1 MTQWTRV
8 LRKVDEYRWEIPQD
22 YKPGMR
28 VPGFVYADEAMLR
41 QIGQDQA
48 LEQVANV
55 ATLPGI
61 VRYSLAMPDI
71 HWGYGFPVGGVAALR
86 ADDGVISP
94 GGVGYDINCIA
105 GDSRVLHE
113 FGYTVPIA
121 RMERG
126 WERARLR
133 CQDFAREREAAT
145 YLVLYLRRKPH
156 VAVYRLTTETG
167 EQIVA
172 TADHPFWTPDGMRPL
187 RELRPGDRVAVYP
200 FEGVEYE
207 EPEARVLVDEA
218 RLQRVLEA
226 LGKGRKE
233 VGTQIRAQLT
243 RRGLLPLRLDSPAL
257 PYLLKLLGYLFGDG
271 TLYFTGGTG
280 RGTVWF
286 YGPPEDLEAIR
297 ADIAALGFSPSRVYP
312 RRPRHAL
319 PTPYGAYRFE
329 RTEHAVKVSSSA
341 LAALLVALGVPVGA
355 KASQDFRLP
364 SWLWEAPRWQ
374 QRLFLAAFFG
384 AGRST
389 PGPIDGHGKDSHVS
403 LLSLSKREPVADSG
417 ELFLQDVASLRARFG
432 VEVCGITRR
441 VEPRTDGTRS
451 VRFRLLLS
459 SRPESL
465 VALWGRIGFEYNR
478 RRHVQGL
485 VAVQYLKQRQRATRA
500 REQAA
505 AVALYAAGSPL
516 ARIQEE
522 PSVQGANGHF
532 VERSVYG
539 GGKESVRIGVDFPDF
554 DTYRREATAGL
565 GESGMVWAR
574 ILSLEELVDFTEDVY
589 DVTVA
594 HPDHNFI
601 ANGFVVSNCGV
612 RLLRTD
618 LTEEEVRPR
627 LRELVEELFRN
638 VPSGVGSTGKVRVS
652 LREVDDVLRGGARWA
667 VERGFG
673 SPGDLDSIEAAG
685 QLPDADPD
693 AVSPRAKERG
703 KDQIGTLGS
712 GNHFLEIQVVEEVY
726 DRRAAEVMGLF
737 VGQVVVFIHTGS
749 RGLGYQ
755 VCEDYLRVTDRA
767 LKKYGITLPDRQLAC
782 APFSSPEGQEYFRA
796 MCCAANFAWAN
807 RQMITHWVRE
817 SFTKVLDR
825 PLREIGLQ
833 VVYDVAH
840 NIAKLETY
848 PVNGRPVRLVVHRK
862 GATRAFPP
870 GHPEIPSRYR
880 EIGQPVLIPGD
891 MGRYSFVAV
900 GTERA
905 MEETFGSTCH
915 GAGRVRS
922 RKAAVREL
930 RGVDI
935 AAELEKRGI
944 LVRAQNR
951 SLLAEE
957 ASEAYKDVADVVE
970 VCHGAGISRKVAKM
984 RPVGVVKG

>member
-8 LRKVDEYRWEIPQD
+8 LRKVDDYRWEIPQD

-28 VPGFVYADEAMLR
+28 VPGLVYADEAMLR

-86 ADDGVISP
+86 AEDGVISP
-94 GGVGYDINCIA
+94 GGVGYDINCLPA
-105 GDSRVLHE
+105 GTRVLHAL
-113 FGYTVPIA
+113 GYHRPIEAFVEDWA
-121 RMERG
+121 RQQLAVADLRG
-126 WERARLR
+126 DSGLHPCPVVGFLVRGGKHRACRLLTE
-133 CQDFAREREAAT
+133 AGRE
-145 YLVLYLRRKPH
+145 
-156 VAVYRLTTETG
+156 
-167 EQIVA
+167 IVA
-172 TADHPFWTPDGMRPL
+172 TEDHPFLTPDGMVPL
-187 RELRPGDRVAVYP
+187 GRIQVGERVAVVP
-200 FEGVEYE
+200 FEGVPYE
-207 EPEARVLVDEA
+207 PPDDRVLVDLEDIRRA
-218 RLQRVLEA
+218 YPGSATGLRQVLRALQE
-226 LGKGRKE
+226 
-233 VGTQIRAQLT
+233 RA
-243 RRGLLPLRLDSPAL
+243 LLPLRHSDPR
-257 PYLLKLLGYLFGDG
+257 LGYLVRLMGYLEGDG
-271 TLYFTGGTG
+271 HLSFGPGG
-280 RGTVWF
+280 RASVAF
-286 YGPPEDLEAIR
+286 YGRPEDLEGVR
-297 ADIAALGFSPSRVYP
+297 ADVQVLGFRPSRVYQ
-312 RRPRHAL
+312 RRRAHRVRSR
-319 PTPYGAYRFE
+319 YGDYAFTG
-329 RTEHAVKVSSSA
+329 TEWVVLCRSSA
-341 LAALLVALGVPVGA
+341 LATLLVCLGATAGA
-355 KASQDFRLP
+355 KVAAPSELPAWLEESPLWLKRLYLAALFGAEL
-364 SWLWEAPRWQ
+364 SAPR
-374 QRLFLAAFFG
+374 
-384 AGRST
+384 T
-389 PGPIDGHGKDSHVS
+389 VTGHGRT
-403 LLSLSKREPVADSG
+403 LAGPVLALNKVEEHAQSG
-417 ELFLQDVASLRARFG
+417 LHFLDGVRRWLAEFG
-432 VEVCGITRR
+432 VSSR
-441 VEPRTDGTRS
+441 VLSPRPHGVRKDGRGS
-451 VRFRLLLS
+451 VRLRLQVDGDPGNLI
-459 SRPESL
+459 R
-465 VALWGRIGFEYNR
+465 LWTRVGFEYNR
-478 RRHVQGL
+478 ARQAGASVGAEYLRRKQQAVA
-485 VAVQYLKQRQRATRA
+485 VRAAAEARAVQYRG
-500 REQAA
+500 EGVPAA
-505 AVALYAAGSPL
+505 AVVTRLEGVVN
-516 ARIQEE
+516 RR
-522 PSVQGANGHF
+522 F
-532 VERSVYG
+532 VERSLWEG
-539 GGKESVRIGVDFPDF
+539 RKTAPRIPADFPTLSAF
-554 DTYRREATAGL
+554 AAQVTEGL
-565 GESGMVWAR
+565 GAG
-574 ILSLEELVDFTEDVY
+574 ELVWDRVVRKEALEIEGDVY
-589 DVTVA
+589 DFTVGD
-594 HPDHNFI
+594 PNHNFV
-601 ANGFVVSNCGV
+601 AGGFVVSNCGV

-618 LTEEEVRPR
+618 LREDEVRPK

-652 LREVDDVLRGGARWA
+652 LREVDEVLRGGARWA

-673 SPGDLDSIEAAG
+673 TAADLDTIEATG
-685 QLPDADPD
+685 QLRDADPD

-712 GNHFLEIQVVEEVY
+712 GNHFLEVQVVEEVY
-726 DRRAAEVMGLF
+726 DPRAAEVMGLF
-737 VGQVVVFIHTGS
+737 PGQVVVFIHTGS

-755 VCEDYLRVTDRA
+755 VCEDYLRVADRA

-817 SFTKVLDR
+817 SFTKVLGR

-848 PVNGRPVRLVVHRK
+848 PVDGRPVRLVVHRK

-870 GHPEIPSRYR
+870 GHPEIPARYR

-970 VCHGAGISRKVAKM
+970 VCHGAGISRKVARM
-984 RPVGVVKG
+984 RPIGVVKG

>member
-1 MTQWTRV
+1 VAVTQWTRV
-8 LRKVDEYRWEIPQD
+8 LRKVDDYRWEIPQD

-28 VPGFVYADEAMLR
+28 VPGLVYADEAMLR

-86 ADDGVISP
+86 AEDGVISP
-94 GGVGYDINCIA
+94 GGVGYDINC
-105 GDSRVLHE
+105 
-113 FGYTVPIA
+113 
-121 RMERG
+121 
-126 WERARLR
+126 
-133 CQDFAREREAAT
+133 
-145 YLVLYLRRKPH
+145 
-156 VAVYRLTTETG
+156 
-167 EQIVA
+167 
-172 TADHPFWTPDGMRPL
+172 
-187 RELRPGDRVAVYP
+187 
-200 FEGVEYE
+200 
-207 EPEARVLVDEA
+207 
-218 RLQRVLEA
+218 
-226 LGKGRKE
+226 
-233 VGTQIRAQLT
+233 
-243 RRGLLPLRLDSPAL
+243 
-257 PYLLKLLGYLFGDG
+257 
-271 TLYFTGGTG
+271 
-280 RGTVWF
+280 
-286 YGPPEDLEAIR
+286 
-297 ADIAALGFSPSRVYP
+297 
-312 RRPRHAL
+312 
-319 PTPYGAYRFE
+319 
-329 RTEHAVKVSSSA
+329 
-341 LAALLVALGVPVGA
+341 
-355 KASQDFRLP
+355 
-364 SWLWEAPRWQ
+364 
-374 QRLFLAAFFG
+374 
-384 AGRST
+384 
-389 PGPIDGHGKDSHVS
+389 
-403 LLSLSKREPVADSG
+403 
-417 ELFLQDVASLRARFG
+417 
-432 VEVCGITRR
+432 
-441 VEPRTDGTRS
+441 
-451 VRFRLLLS
+451 
-459 SRPESL
+459 
-465 VALWGRIGFEYNR
+465 
-478 RRHVQGL
+478 
-485 VAVQYLKQRQRATRA
+485 
-500 REQAA
+500 
-505 AVALYAAGSPL
+505 
-516 ARIQEE
+516 
-522 PSVQGANGHF
+522 
-532 VERSVYG
+532 
-539 GGKESVRIGVDFPDF
+539 
-554 DTYRREATAGL
+554 
-565 GESGMVWAR
+565 
-574 ILSLEELVDFTEDVY
+574 
-589 DVTVA
+589 
-594 HPDHNFI
+594 
-601 ANGFVVSNCGV
+601 GV

-618 LTEEEVRPR
+618 LREEEVRPK

-652 LREVDDVLRGGARWA
+652 LREVDEVLRGGAHWA

-673 SPGDLDSIEAAG
+673 TPADLDTIEATG
-685 QLPDADPD
+685 QLRDADPD

-712 GNHFLEIQVVEEVY
+712 GNHFLEVQVVEEVY
-726 DRRAAEVMGLF
+726 DPRAAEVMGLF
-737 VGQVVVFIHTGS
+737 PGQVVVFIHTGS

-755 VCEDYLRVTDRA
+755 VCEDSLRVADRA

-817 SFTKVLDR
+817 SFTKVLGR

-848 PVNGRPVRLVVHRK
+848 PVDGRPVRLVVHRK

-870 GHPEIPSRYR
+870 GHPEIPARYR

-970 VCHGAGISRKVAKM
+970 VCHGAGISRKVARM
-984 RPVGVVKG
+984 RPIGVVKG

>member
-28 VPGFVYADEAMLR
+28 VPGLVYADEAMLR

-94 GGVGYDINCIA
+94 GGVGYDINCLA
-105 GDSRVLHE
+105 GDTRVLHE
-113 FGYTVPIA
+113 FGYHRPIA
-121 RMERG
+121 ELEACWPGQRV
-126 WERARLR
+126 R
-133 CQDFAREREAAT
+133 CVNPHTEVRSAPVVG
-145 YLVLYLRRKPH
+145 YLQRRRH
-156 VAVYRLTTETG
+156 QEEVYRLTTESG
-167 EQIVA
+167 RELVA
-172 TADHPFWTPDGMRPL
+172 TGDHPILTPDGMVVVRDLP
-187 RELRPGDRVAVYP
+187 EGGFVSTYP
-200 FEGVEYE
+200 FEGVPYE
-207 EPEARVLVDEA
+207 EPSGEVVVDEA
-218 RLQRVLEA
+218 DVARVYPGSPTGLRQVLRVL
-226 LGKGRKE
+226 RD
-233 VGTQIRAQLT
+233 
-243 RRGLLPLRLDSPAL
+243 RGLVPLRMNHPKL
-257 PYLLKLLGYLFGDG
+257 PYLVKLLGLLEGDG
-271 TLYFTGGTG
+271 TVQLQ
-280 RGTVWF
+280 RRNAQLVV
-286 YGPPEDLEAIR
+286 YGQPEDLQQVR
-297 ADIAALGFSPSRVYP
+297 QDILALGFRPSPVH
-312 RRPRHAL
+312 RRRRRHRIQTA
-319 PTPYGAYRFE
+319 YGQRSFE
-329 RTEHAVKVSSSA
+329 HTESSVRSGSSA
-341 LAALLVALGVPVGA
+341 LVTLLCALGATPGD
-355 KASQDFRLP
+355 KAARPQRLP
-364 SWLWEAPRWQ
+364 AWLERGPRWMR
-374 QRLFLAAFFG
+374 RLYLAAFFG
-384 AGRST
+384 AELTAPRTVTGH
-389 PGPIDGHGKDSHVS
+389 PYNFYGPV
-403 LLSLSKREPVADSG
+403 LSLNKLEEVSEDGLAFLEGIRRWLRE
-417 ELFLQDVASLRARFG
+417 FG
-432 VEVCGITRR
+432 VEA
-441 VEPRTDGTRS
+441 
-451 VRFRLLLS
+451 RLLA
-459 SRPESL
+459 SRPGHVRRDGRRTVRLRLQVSSTPENL
-465 VALWGRIGFEYNR
+465 VRLWTRVGFEYNR
-478 RRHVQGL
+478 RRQFL
-485 VAVQYLKQRQRATRA
+485 ANVASTYLALKERVVTE
-500 REQAA
+500 REEKAQQAQ
-505 AVALYAAGSPL
+505 ALYAAGV
-516 ARIQEE
+516 RFR
-522 PSVQGANGHF
+522 SVLQATASLHVNSRF
-532 VERSVYG
+532 VERSIWEPR
-539 GGKESVRIGVDFPDF
+539 KSRPRIASSFPTF
-554 DTYRREATAGL
+554 PEFLRERTRGL
-565 GESGMVWAR
+565 GQTGQVWERVVRKDR
-574 ILSLEELVDFTEDVY
+574 IPFDGWVY
-589 DVTVA
+589 DLTVA
-594 HPDHNFI
+594 DPHHNFI
-601 ANGFVVSNCGV
+601 ANGLVVSNCGV

-618 LTEEEVRPR
+618 LTEDDVRPR

-673 SPGDLDSIEAAG
+673 TPADLDSIEASG
-685 QLPDADPD
+685 QLRDADPD

-712 GNHFLEIQVVEEVY
+712 GNHFLEVQVVEEVY

-737 VGQVVVFIHTGS
+737 PGQVVVFIHTGS

-755 VCEDYLRVTDRA
+755 VCEDYLRVADRA
-767 LKKYGITLPDRQLAC
+767 LKKYGISLPDRQLAC

-817 SFTKVLDR
+817 SFTKVLGR

-848 PVNGRPVRLVVHRK
+848 PVDGRPVRLVVHRK

-870 GHPEIPSRYR
+870 GHPEIPARYR
-880 EIGQPVLIPGD
+880 DIGQPVLIPGD

-984 RPVGVVKG
+984 RPIGVVKG